1 MNRIECAFY
10 QSSDVVSLSRK
21 LLGAELHT
29 NINGQHTSGIIVET
43 EAYHESEKACHAYR
57 KRRTKRT
64 EVLFHHG
71 GLAYVYL
78 CYGIHHLFNVTV
90 GPEGEAAAILIRAI
104 EPQTGIDL
112 MLVRRKLSNVSPRVG
127 AGPGVASQALG
138 IEVMHSGEDLNGELV
153 WLEHNENRVK
163 EADIV
168 SSPRIG
174 VDYAEE
180 DAQLLWRFSV
190 INNKWVSK

>member
-1 MNRIECAFY
+1 MNRIDSAIY
-10 QSSDVVSLSRK
+10 QSSDVLGLSKK
-21 LLGAELHT
+21 LIGAELHT

-43 EAYHESEKACHAYR
+43 EAYHESEKACHAYG

-64 EVLFHHG
+64 EVLFQKG

-78 CYGIHHLFNVTV
+78 CYGIHHLFNITV

-112 MLVRRKLSNVSPRVG
+112 MLERRKLSKVSPRIG

-138 IEVMHSGEDLNGELV
+138 IKVHHYGEDLNGEVV
-153 WLEHNENRVK
+153 WLEDNSNRVNK
-163 EADIV
+163 TDII

-180 DAQLLWRFSV
+180 DAKLPWRFSV